1 MQTQSDFGTR
11 PSPLI
16 LDLLVL
22 ISQRRFVS
30 CVQFLQDGRQV
41 GLKLFLK
48 LDACWYTRPNHT
60 VPATPEWRKQAG
72 VESSRQNVFPVF
84 DRIKFKK
91 IFFLLCYHVFFS
103 KTWQLSET
111 EFSHVLSRT
120 DWWTHIMSDCL
131 SKDPSSTS
139 RRTFASEW
147 KIILKNYQAI
157 DLKPSPKLVDT
168 FWKTV

>member
-1 MQTQSDFGTR
+1 MQTQSDFGTG

-16 LDLLVL
+16 LDFLVL

-72 VESSRQNVFPVF
+72 VESRSQNAVF
-84 DRIKFKK
+84 DRIKLKNIFLSLLSG
-91 IFFLLCYHVFFS
+91 IFFENVTIVWNGIFTCFEPNRLMDPHYVRLSLQRPIVH
-103 KTWQLSET
+103 QLANVC
-111 EFSHVLSRT
+111 F
-120 DWWTHIMSDCL
+120 WM
-131 SKDPSSTS
+131 
-139 RRTFASEW
+139 
-147 KIILKNYQAI
+147 KNYLKELLSHWSQA
-157 DLKPSPKLVDT
+157 
-168 FWKTV
+168 